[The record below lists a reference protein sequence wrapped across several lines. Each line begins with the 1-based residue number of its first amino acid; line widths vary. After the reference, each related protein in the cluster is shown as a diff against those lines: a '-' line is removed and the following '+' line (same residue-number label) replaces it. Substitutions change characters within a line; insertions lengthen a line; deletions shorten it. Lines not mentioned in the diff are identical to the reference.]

1 MAKNLRELLKAT
13 GTINAVDMYSTSTLR
28 PEVSNKIIKTII
40 DKSDFLSKVTL
51 DKTKKLSK
59 SFDTWNLASGILVRV
74 NSGDKPTNA
83 QRQKI
88 GVSSVLIENKVV
100 QLFAKITQD
109 TLEDN
114 AENPDFENE
123 TFDSFATAFSNDL
136 QNLGM
141 IGSKDDYAE
150 SKFENLN
157 KGWFTL
163 AKESTKTK
171 KLEHKAASK
180 ITDRLIAMVENANED
195 VLNQSVIIVSKKDLI
210 AYNKEI
216 GGKNGGLSI
225 LLNKGADNILGV
237 PLIGASF
244 VKSGEYML
252 TPLKNLIF
260 SIGLDIRR
268 QRWYDN
274 EESSLKYK
282 FEVFCDYQIGVPEWV
297 VLSTTNEADNDGDG
311 V

>member
-1 MAKNLRELLKAT
+1 
-13 GTINAVDMYSTSTLR
+13 
-28 PEVSNKIIKTII
+28 
-40 DKSDFLSKVTL
+40 
-51 DKTKKLSK
+51 
-59 SFDTWNLASGILVRV
+59 
-74 NSGDKPTNA
+74 
-83 QRQKI
+83 RQKI

-114 AENPDFENE
+114 AENPNFENE

-157 KGWFTL
+157 KGWFAL
-163 AKESTKTK
+163 AKENAKTT
-171 KLEHKAASK
+171 K
-180 ITDRLIAMVENANED
+180 ITYAENSTMLSRLTSLVENANDD
-195 VLNQSVIIVSKKDLI
+195 VLNGSAIIISKKDLI

-216 GGKNGGLSI
+216 GNKSGGLSI
-225 LLNKGADNILGV
+225 LLNQGANNILGV
-237 PLIGASF
+237 PLIAANF

-252 TPLKNLIF
+252 TPLKNLVF

-297 VLSTTNEADNDGDG
+297 VLSTQAA
-311 V
+311 

>member
-1 MAKNLRELLKAT
+1 MSKNLSQILKST
-13 GTINAVDMYSTSTLR
+13 GNINATDMYANGSLR
-28 PEVSNKIIKTII
+28 PEVANRVIKTII
-40 DKSDFLSKVTL
+40 DKSDFLSKVTI
-51 DKTKKLSK
+51 DRTKKLNK

-74 NSGDKPTNA
+74 SSGEKPNDS

-88 GVSSVLIENKVV
+88 GVSSVLIENKPV

-114 AENPDFENE
+114 ADNPNFENE
-123 TFDSFATAFSNDL
+123 TFNSFATSFSNDL

-141 IGSKDDYAE
+141 IGVKDDYEE

-157 KGWFTL
+157 KGWFSI
-163 AKESTKTK
+163 AKESSGTK
-171 KLEHKAASK
+171 KLEHKTNSV
-180 ITDRLIAMVENANED
+180 IINRLIAMVENANED
-195 VLNQSVIIVSKKDLI
+195 TLNESVIIMSKKDLI
-210 AYNKEI
+210 EYNKQI
-216 GGKNGGLSI
+216 GNKNGGLGI

-237 PLIGASF
+237 PLLGVSF

-282 FEVFCDYQIGVPEWV
+282 FEVFCDYQIGVPSWV
-297 VLSTTNEADNDGDG
+297 VLSTTSDSDTDGDG

>member
-1 MAKNLRELLKAT
+1 MSKSLSEIIKSN
-13 GTINAVDMYSTSTLR
+13 GSINATDMYANSTLR
-28 PEVSNKIIKTII
+28 PEVTNKIIKTIVE
-40 DKSDFLSKVTL
+40 KSDFLSKITL
-51 DKTKKLSK
+51 DRTKKLNK
-59 SFDTWNLASGILVRV
+59 SFDIWNLASGILVRV
-74 NSGDKPTNA
+74 NAGDKPTDA

-88 GVSSVLIENKVV
+88 GVSSVLIENKPV

-114 AENPDFENE
+114 AENPNFENE

-141 IGSKDDYAE
+141 IGAKDDYSE
-150 SKFENLN
+150 SKFAHLN
-157 KGWFTL
+157 KGWFIL
-163 AKESTKTK
+163 AKESSEVK
-171 KLEHKAASK
+171 KLEHKSTSK
-180 ITDRLIAMVENANED
+180 IVDRLSAMVENANED
-195 VLNQSVIIVSKKDLI
+195 VLNDSVIIISKKDLI

-216 GGKNGGLSI
+216 GAKNGGLSI
-225 LLNKGADNILGV
+225 LLNKGANNILGV
-237 PLIGASF
+237 PLIGVSF

-282 FEVFCDYQIGVPEWV
+282 FEVFCDYQIGVPSWV
-297 VLSTTNEADNDGDG
+297 VLSTTNEADTDGDG